1 MSFVTGLLEDGGR
14 YLAERDASVA
24 TLRPASGSAAD
35 VQAFQSLVRRV
46 RDHEG
51 DGYTILKD
59 HVSSDHGVGL
69 VDLLILALKDR

>member
-1 MSFVTGLLEDGGR
+1 MSFVTGLLEDGGH

-24 TLRPASGSAAD
+24 TLRPASDSAAD
-35 VQAFQSLVRRV
+35 LEAFQSLVRRV

-51 DGYTILKD
+51 DGYTIRKD

-69 VDLLILALKDR
+69 VDLLILTLEER